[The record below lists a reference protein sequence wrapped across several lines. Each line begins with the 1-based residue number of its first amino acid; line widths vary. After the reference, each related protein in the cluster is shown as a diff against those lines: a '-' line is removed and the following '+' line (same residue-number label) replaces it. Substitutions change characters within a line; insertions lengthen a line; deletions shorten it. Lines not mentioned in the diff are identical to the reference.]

1 MKLFPE
7 TAVAKLFRLEKG
19 GFAWAPVGFGSELV
33 VMQASDIIAPPTGEN
48 AASDM
53 IFDGEKQKYR
63 ADLTAQF
70 VNSLEKNYGVSVNQ
84 SNYDQMLNSLTTQ

>member
-1 MKLFPE
+1 MG
-7 TAVAKLFRLEKG
+7 A
-19 GFAWAPVGFGSELV
+19 VGFGSELV